1 MLAEGQTKDVCVK
14 VIYLG
19 SSKIICKFDMFSDID
34 EKVILFSSTYGSKPF
49 LELHNSVR
57 KTCAEGGAK

>member
-1 MLAEGQTKDVCVK
+1 MCVK

-49 LELHNSVR
+49 LELYNSVR
-57 KTCAEGGAK
+57 KTSAEGSAK